1 MLNQRGWYRGKTPVP
16 WGRVFFIIFFSSKEL
31 TVMDDKE
38 VKLLKAMEQ
47 NNKISARTLAMMLNI
62 SEKEVEEMIKELEEK
77 KVILGYLTLIDW
89 EKTSN
94 NGTVTAIIDVQVTPQ
109 RDVGFDVIA
118 ERICRFPEVK
128 SVTLMSGVYDL
139 SVIIEGAS
147 MKEVALFVAEKLAT
161 LENVQSTATH
171 FVLKKYKKDGI
182 IFNEDKKDRR
192 LVISP

>member
-1 MLNQRGWYRGKTPVP
+1 MRVVP
-16 WGRVFFIIFFSSKEL
+16 RENSRPLGAGVFYYIFFASSTNKEL
-31 TVMDDKE
+31 TVLEDDK

-47 NNKISARTLAMMLNI
+47 NNKISTRTLATMLNI
-62 SEKEVEEMIKELEEK
+62 PEKEVEEMIKELEGNN
-77 KVILGYLTLIDW
+77 VILGYLALIDW
-89 EKTSN
+89 EKTN
-94 NGTVTAIIDVQVTPQ
+94 NNSTVTAMIDVQVTPQ

-118 ERICRFPEVK
+118 ARICRFPEVK

-139 SVIIEGAS
+139 SVIVEGGS

-182 IFNEDKKDRR
+182 IFNEDKKDHR

>member
-1 MLNQRGWYRGKTPVP
+1 MED
-16 WGRVFFIIFFSSKEL
+16 I
-31 TVMDDKE
+31 E

-47 NNKISARTLAMMLNI
+47 NNRIGTRALATMLNI
-62 SEKEVEEMIKELEEK
+62 PEKEVEEMIKELEEN

-89 EKTSN
+89 EKTNN

-128 SVTLMSGVYDL
+128 SVTLMSGGYDL
-139 SVIIEGAS
+139 SVIVEGTS

-182 IFNEDKKDRR
+182 IFNEDKKTTGW
-192 LVISP
+192 

>member
-1 MLNQRGWYRGKTPVP
+1 MED
-16 WGRVFFIIFFSSKEL
+16 I
-31 TVMDDKE
+31 E

-47 NNKISARTLAMMLNI
+47 NNRIGTRALATMLNI
-62 SEKEVEEMIKELEEK
+62 PEKEVEEMIKELEEN

-89 EKTSN
+89 EKTNN

-109 RDVGFDVIA
+109 RDLGFDVIA

-128 SVTLMSGVYDL
+128 SVTLMSGGYDL
-139 SVIIEGAS
+139 SVIVEGTS

-182 IFNEDKKDRR
+182 IFNEDKKDHR

>member
-1 MLNQRGWYRGKTPVP
+1 MEDNVL
-16 WGRVFFIIFFSSKEL
+16 
-31 TVMDDKE
+31 
-38 VKLLKAMEQ
+38 KLLKAMEQ
-47 NNKISARTLAMMLNI
+47 NNKIGTRALATMLNI
-62 SEKEVEEMIKELEEK
+62 PEKEVKKMIKELEEN

-89 EKTSN
+89 EKTNNN
-94 NGTVTAIIDVQVTPQ
+94 NGVTAIIDVQVTPQ

-128 SVTLMSGVYDL
+128 SVSLMSGGYDL

-182 IFNEDKKDRR
+182 IFNEDKKDHR

>member
-1 MLNQRGWYRGKTPVP
+1 
-16 WGRVFFIIFFSSKEL
+16 
-31 TVMDDKE
+31 MDDKE

-47 NNKISARTLAMMLNI
+47 NNKISTRTLAMMLSI

-89 EKTSN
+89 EKTGN

-128 SVTLMSGVYDL
+128 SVTLMSGGYDL
-139 SVIIEGAS
+139 SVIVEGTS

-182 IFNEDKKDRR
+182 IFNEDKKDHR

>member
-1 MLNQRGWYRGKTPVP
+1 MED
-16 WGRVFFIIFFSSKEL
+16 I
-31 TVMDDKE
+31 E

-47 NNKISARTLAMMLNI
+47 NNRIGTRALATMLNI
-62 SEKEVEEMIKELEEK
+62 PEKEVEEMIKELEEN

-89 EKTSN
+89 EKTGN

-128 SVTLMSGVYDL
+128 SVTLMSGGYDL
-139 SVIIEGAS
+139 SVIVEGTS

-182 IFNEDKKDRR
+182 IFNEDKKDHR

>member
-1 MLNQRGWYRGKTPVP
+1 M
-16 WGRVFFIIFFSSKEL
+16 E
-31 TVMDDKE
+31 DDK

-47 NNKISARTLAMMLNI
+47 NNKISTRTLATMLNI
-62 SEKEVEEMIKELEEK
+62 PEKEVEEMIKELEED

-89 EKTSN
+89 EKTN
-94 NGTVTAIIDVQVTPQ
+94 NNNSTVTAMIDVQVTPQ

-118 ERICRFPEVK
+118 ARICRFPEVK

-139 SVIIEGAS
+139 SVIVEGGS

-182 IFNEDKKDRR
+182 IFNEDKKDHR

>member
-1 MLNQRGWYRGKTPVP
+1 LED
-16 WGRVFFIIFFSSKEL
+16 I
-31 TVMDDKE
+31 E

-47 NNKISARTLAMMLNI
+47 NNRIGTRALATMLNI
-62 SEKEVEEMIKELEEK
+62 PEKEVEEMIKELEEN

-89 EKTSN
+89 EKTNN

-128 SVTLMSGVYDL
+128 SVTLMSGGYDL
-139 SVIIEGAS
+139 SVIVEGTS

-182 IFNEDKKDRR
+182 IFNEDKKDHR

>member
-1 MLNQRGWYRGKTPVP
+1 
-16 WGRVFFIIFFSSKEL
+16 
-31 TVMDDKE
+31 MDDKE

-47 NNKISARTLAMMLNI
+47 NNKISTRTLAMMLNI
-62 SEKEVEEMIKELEEK
+62 PEKEVEEMIKELEEK

-89 EKTSN
+89 EKTNN

-128 SVTLMSGVYDL
+128 SVTLMSGGYDL
-139 SVIIEGAS
+139 SVIVEGTS

-182 IFNEDKKDRR
+182 IFNEDKKDHR